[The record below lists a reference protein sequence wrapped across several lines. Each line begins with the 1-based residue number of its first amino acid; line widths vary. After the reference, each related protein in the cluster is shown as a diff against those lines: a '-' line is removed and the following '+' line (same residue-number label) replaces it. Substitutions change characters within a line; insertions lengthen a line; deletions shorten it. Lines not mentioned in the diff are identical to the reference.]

1 MYVTD
6 GAKHL
11 AKSLQQGVS
20 QIKMLSNKI
29 PPWRMYVTDKE
40 KHLVKSL
47 QQGVSQIKMLSNEIS
62 PQRMYVTDNPNR
74 AQAKQNC

>member
-1 MYVTD
+1 MCVTDEAKHLAKYLQQGVSQIKMLSNKILPRRMYVTD

-29 PPWRMYVTDKE
+29 RSEERRVGKE
-40 KHLVKSL
+40 CL
-47 QQGVSQIKMLSNEIS
+47 E
-62 PQRMYVTDNPNR
+62 
-74 AQAKQNC
+74 

>member
-1 MYVTD
+1 MYVTNKT
-6 GAKHL
+6 KHL
-11 AKSLQQGVS
+11 TKSPQQGVS
-20 QIKMLSNKI
+20 QTKALSNKI